1 MYRSTKGASKAR
13 RDQINAEIRNLKDLL
28 PISDAD
34 KARLSYLHIMSLA
47 CMYTRKSVF
56 FSEESATAM
65 SLEESARFLSFH
77 ELSELVQALPGFL
90 MLLSGEGK
98 LLYLSDSVA
107 DHLGHSMVDLVAQG
121 DSVYDIIESSDHF
134 VMRNNLTSISSLDQD
149 RLFRCRFNTSK
160 SVRRQSAGNKLVLIR
175 ARCLAV
181 PPPSSSS
188 SSSAVASTSATSSTS
203 SSSYWTSN
211 PVWVCFC
218 SPLEPHP
225 SRLAGA
231 GAELTPA
238 PQPQPHPQPH
248 LQPHP
253 AEGNFFLACFYSLH
267 GRDMRLQDAQ
277 DSVSAYLG
285 FDVAA
290 LRSRSWY
297 SLLHPQDLSHA
308 SAQHRSL
315 LREGGEGRAEMV
327 LEAGDTPIS
336 SNNYII
342 SEAEAWSVR
351 QQLSSEHTQLSLV
364 LSTGTSQ
371 QEGLSLQSPET
382 LSSPDQVFTPGSS
395 GLSGQ
400 SFDFSTAGCSVGSSD
415 EPGGGAAEP
424 MQLGEGDPRSSLS
437 SLEED
442 SFFQHPAAAA
452 AAAAAAPEPS
462 PSAAASP
469 TPVTVATVTDLDF
482 LAQNILLPPAFQLD
496 TPLPALPLPLPPVP
510 SPPETQQTR
519 EFVCT
524 PPYTPGLGGAGFLFG
539 DPLFSFDPAGSTTPP
554 LTCASTSLA
563 PSDSRSAPAASDS
576 SPPPPATTTSSS
588 STSSTTT
595 LSAKLPL
602 AVPLPTSELL
612 FPVEPCNVALYEK
625 LPPTPDS
632 PGDGDCTVMT
642 LPEVRGPLYVDVPLG
657 PLQYPPE
664 GLLTPEASPG
674 KQSGL
679 AFFSLEREKERLEI
693 SLLARHIS
701 ALAEGFYLD
710 PLLSKLSPPS
720 MSPSSCPPSP
730 VLDAAEADAAHAA
743 HALGELY
750 PVKAWRGLDVPM
762 FLDDNESLFEES
774 ILETL
779 IQDFSAPPLSPGLC
793 SPPLRSPTPTPFG
806 PASPQHNPTACWY
819 PPSFF
824 EGADRFCSV
833 QSARPNSAAGRAAGG
848 AGSVPTAEG
857 EESDFEEP
865 MEIEVMSSPLSSC
878 SSIPASPPLVLTASP
893 LPSPAYSSSSPIA
906 SPAPAVSCTQSL
918 LEELAVLEPMFG
930 AGASIA
936 PGLGQQPELYQLQCH
951 PSPQCFHQ
959 GKRRW
964 EWKCFSVLK

>member
-13 RDQINAEIRNLKDLL
+13 RDQINAEIRSLKDLL

-56 FSEESATAM
+56 FSQESASAV
-65 SLEESARFLSFH
+65 SLEESERFLSFR

-90 MLLSGEGK
+90 MLLTGEGK
-98 LLYLSDSVA
+98 LLYLSDSVSE
-107 DHLGHSMVDLVAQG
+107 HLGHSMVDLVAQG
-121 DSVYDIIESSDHF
+121 DSVYDIIDASDNF
-134 VMRNNLTSISSLDQD
+134 IMRTNLSTPTSPDTD

-175 ARCLAV
+175 ARCLS
-181 PPPSSSS
+181 PLP
-188 SSSAVASTSATSSTS
+188 SATAAG
-203 SSSYWTSN
+203 SYWTSN

-225 SRLAGA
+225 ARAGPA
-231 GAELTPA
+231 GERESTSTP
-238 PQPQPHPQPH
+238 P
-248 LQPHP
+248 P
-253 AEGNFFLACFYSLH
+253 AENNFFLASFHSQH
-267 GRDMRLQDAQ
+267 GRDMRLQNAQ

-308 SAQHRSL
+308 STQHRSL

-327 LEAGDTPIS
+327 VRMQAEDQSWVWLYMVLQLEAGDIPIS

-351 QQLSSEHTQLSLV
+351 QQLSSEQTQLTLV
-364 LSTGTSQ
+364 LSGGTSQ
-371 QEGLSLQSPET
+371 QESLSLQSPET

-415 EPGGGAAEP
+415 EPGGTAAGA
-424 MQLGEGDPRSSLS
+424 MQVEPRSSIS
-437 SLEED
+437 SLEEE
-442 SFFQHPAAAA
+442 SFFQQQPTG
-452 AAAAAAPEPS
+452 PDQS
-462 PSAAASP
+462 PSAASSP
-469 TPVTVATVTDLDF
+469 TPVTVATVADLDF
-482 LAQNILLPPAFQLD
+482 LTQNILLPPSFQLD
-496 TPLPALPLPLPPVP
+496 PPLPPLPLPLPPVP
-510 SPPETQQTR
+510 ASQAQQTK

-524 PPYTPGLGGAGFLFG
+524 PPYTPQLGGASFLFG
-539 DPLFSFDPAGSTTPP
+539 EPLFSFDPTGTTTPP
-554 LTCASTSLA
+554 PSATTATATTSVA
-563 PSDSRSAPAASDS
+563 PSVSPSAPPTTAS
-576 SPPPPATTTSSS
+576 SPSPPTNL
-588 STSSTTT
+588 ST
-595 LSAKLPL
+595 KLPL
-602 AVPLPTSELL
+602 VLPALPTDLL
-612 FPVEPCNVALYEK
+612 FPVEPCSGSLYEK

-674 KQSGL
+674 KQPCLS
-679 AFFSLEREKERLEI
+679 FFSLEREREKERAEI
-693 SLLARHIS
+693 SVLAQHIS
-701 ALAEGFYLD
+701 SMAEGFYLD

-720 MSPSSCPPSP
+720 MSPSSAPPSP
-730 VLDAAEADAAHAA
+730 FLSPSLESADVDSVHM
-743 HALGELY
+743 LGEFY
-750 PVKAWRGLDVPM
+750 PIKAWRGLDIPL
-762 FLDDNESLFEES
+762 FLDDDESLFEES

-779 IQDFSAPPLSPGLC
+779 IQDFSAPPQSLILSPHSL
-793 SPPLRSPTPTPFG
+793 SPSPSPTASSPT
-806 PASPQHNPTACWY
+806 SPQTPVCWHQ
-819 PPSFF
+819 PSHF
-824 EGADRFCSV
+824 EGVGHFCSV
-833 QSARPNSAAGRAAGG
+833 QSAQCNSM
-848 AGSVPTAEG
+848 AGSGATAAAEAGEKAEG
-857 EESDFEEP
+857 EGLGEEA
-865 MEIEVMSSPLSSC
+865 MEIEVVLSPLSSC
-878 SSIPASPPLVLTASP
+878 SSIPDSPPLIITASP
-893 LPSPAYSSSSPIA
+893 SPATSTPIA
-906 SPAPAVSCTQSL
+906 SPTPAMSCTQSL
-918 LEELAVLEPMFG
+918 LEELVVLEPMFG

-951 PSPQCFHQ
+951 PSPQCFHKD
-959 GKRRW
+959 GSG
-964 EWKCFSVLK
+964 SVPPF